1 MIGNGQL
8 TRALIV
14 IGGHA
19 PMSQALA
26 YLDPDTV
33 IICAD
38 SGLDHALA
46 LGLTPNVFLG
56 DMDSVSVASLERS
69 RHEDWEIITHDSDK
83 DQTDTELALAYAVA
97 HNFQHVTLLWGSGD
111 RIDHILGVMAALA
124 DPSLSVMK
132 TLLAWIG
139 SDRVEILHGPKKLD
153 STAPIGSTLSLIPLG
168 GSAHGVTTAGLMWN
182 LDNEEL
188 SAHSAR
194 SVSNRVK
201 KTSIQISI
209 DRGVL
214 AIVYPGFL
222 TTPREHE
229 SSQQ

>member
-1 MIGNGQL
+1 
-8 TRALIV
+8 
-14 IGGHA
+14 
-19 PMSQALA
+19 
-26 YLDPDTV
+26 
-33 IICAD
+33 
-38 SGLDHALA
+38 
-46 LGLTPNVFLG
+46 
-56 DMDSVSVASLERS
+56 
-69 RHEDWEIITHDSDK
+69 
-83 DQTDTELALAYAVA
+83 
-97 HNFQHVTLLWGSGD
+97 
-111 RIDHILGVMAALA
+111 
-124 DPSLSVMK
+124 MK

-214 AIVYPGFL
+214 AIVYPCFL
-222 TTPREHE
+222 TTPQEHE